1 MSTYKP
7 GRLYLIDLDGETHE
21 ARYFANGINP
31 PYFLTREGHM
41 THRDNAANV
50 RLAVVLDREDEDV
63 KALVR
68 YVSHEPEVREI
79 AFWTRVGDMIAAQI
93 TPPEPPREEP
103 TEWGSVVQTD
113 RGRAILLAPDDFDPL
128 AWFVEGYGW
137 AHWKHLKNPRPYE
150 NPREKPA
157 TAPQSDEQG
166 SGSGI
171 GRVSESEA
179 VEGALDVAEDW
190 DDERGLL

>member
-1 MSTYKP
+1 MSTYEP

-50 RLAVVLDREDEDV
+50 RLAVVLDPEDEDV

-79 AFWTRVGDMIAAQI
+79 AFWTRVGDKIRAQI
-93 TPPEPPREEP
+93 TPPEPPMEEP

-113 RGRAILLAPDDFDPL
+113 EGRAVLATNKRETMRWILEDR
-128 AWFVEGYGW
+128 GW
-137 AHWKHLKNPRPYE
+137 AAWKNLKNPRPYE
-150 NPREKPA
+150 
-157 TAPQSDEQG
+157 S
-166 SGSGI
+166 
-171 GRVSESEA
+171 
-179 VEGALDVAEDW
+179 
-190 DDERGLL
+190 